1 MGEISVQNIAWLII
15 AIAFAALV
23 IFLIVLLVKVSKVVE
38 EANRTVKLVS
48 SDVDVLLHQADG
60 LMAKANVLLDD
71 VNGKVATIDPLFVAV
86 AELSESVTA
95 VNKSSRDMVEHFSRK
110 SGTVGR
116 SASTLVLAKTANKF
130 MKKNKK
136 KKVEDK

>member
-95 VNKSSRDMVEHFSRK
+95 VNKSSRDMVERFSRK
-110 SGTVGR
+110 SGTVVR

-130 MKKNKK
+130 MKKNKM
-136 KKVEDK
+136 VF

>member
-1 MGEISVQNIAWLII
+1 MGDISIQAIAWLII

-23 IFLIVLLVKVSKVVE
+23 VFLIILLVKVSKIVE

-95 VNKSSRDMVEHFSRK
+95 VNKSSRDMVERFSRK
-110 SGTVGR
+110 TGNVGR

-130 MKKNKK
+130 LKKK